1 MGEHHADTA
10 TALRTTTAK
19 DLNLFQLLPFEIL
32 AGEIFATLPLTDLAQ
47 LARVCKGMHHICQ
60 SDYLWQRKF
69 FRDFQY
75 RPGKTVR
82 HLGGW
87 KRIYQAMD
95 RVEVYTWG
103 NNSDCRLGYG
113 RTSKRLYESVP
124 KRVRRLDGIGI
135 VQLAP
140 TGWGCHALDKHGNVW
155 AWGRIME
162 SNGIRS
168 DAMPRMLK
176 RPRNVIQLVA
186 GRQVVLAKDA
196 NGQVWQWCRE
206 NKTVEVT
213 FAAPNDR
220 RDCDEDNHSN
230 HGNDASSSI
239 ACLTTDPIDQISAGW
254 DICAALTRSGR
265 LFAWRPP
272 QSADGRYQHRI
283 HVEHSVCLRE
293 QGYAGYEASVLDGDK
308 FVQIAAGSDYV
319 VAVTSLEKV
328 YIFRREDSPHYFNP
342 NALPHRQ
349 IPSPSQHP
357 VLQFQQPSP
366 NTTQLQQEDELVD
379 RVVIETTTE
388 GSQQERVVEMRGRIL
403 GEGLYLPIF
412 SEALSRTVTATYEE
426 HDQWERRQRLH
437 HHNHPQRHSQSYP
450 RSSHFG
456 SSEKFNDLLPSSS
469 SRPTFVSASYERF
482 ALHHSSGKVILGKED
497 VQKET
502 CPIVIERFHSN
513 VSQVAFGDHHQGL
526 LTEDGQLRTWGSFCD
541 GALGQGDLR
550 NGCAIPNVIEGPLK
564 NKIVIA
570 VEMAGWQSACLAI
583 DMSDE
588 KAAPYNNSHYGLS
601 PYSVRAHPLGKDK
614 EEMLVDDGYYSLENA
629 SSSSNGGSAN
639 GSGSSSEGF
648 DSSDG
653 EEWTTLDNEMRD
665 AHHGSSSLYG
675 HQTHTDRL
683 TLSSG
688 SKSMP
693 AASLQSSPSTSS
705 SSSLSA
711 TSPWVFPAEYYLP
724 HSPSCAATCLLLV
737 SPHNHRHGSGS
748 SHSRSTP
755 LRRRSSSMTEKHQDL
770 GYRRLLE
777 EKYGYCHRGY
787 HYHGT
792 NREEHMARM
801 MALTR
806 LSPKLTVYEPEASLD
821 NVEGDG
827 LAAF

>member
-1 MGEHHADTA
+1 MHDSILVAAMGEHHADTA

-213 FAAPNDR
+213 FAAPND
-220 RDCDEDNHSN
+220 H
-230 HGNDASSSI
+230 
-239 ACLTTDPIDQISAGW
+239 PIDQISAGW

-357 VLQFQQPSP
+357 VL
-366 NTTQLQQEDELVD
+366 
-379 RVVIETTTE
+379 
-388 GSQQERVVEMRGRIL
+388 
-403 GEGLYLPIF
+403 
-412 SEALSRTVTATYEE
+412 
-426 HDQWERRQRLH
+426 H
-437 HHNHPQRHSQSYP
+437 
-450 RSSHFG
+450 SHFG